1 MSDSELNKSNKQEND
16 WKESVRQISSLSS
29 QKIGS
34 DLSDVSKLENVA
46 RFDKIQSYELDLSSS
61 RNNRQ
66 IFQDN
71 YTINDH
77 LTEDTDNKENTGR
90 SNKKCK
96 CVYLLSWDER
106 VTE

>member
-1 MSDSELNKSNKQEND
+1 MSESELNKSNKPEND

-29 QKIGS
+29 EKIVS

-61 RNNRQ
+61 RNNNRR

-71 YTINDH
+71 YTINDQ
-77 LTEDTDNKENTGR
+77 LTEDSNKMTNGNE
-90 SNKKCK
+90 NKKCK
-96 CVYLLSWDER
+96 QCDINKMREQI
-106 VTE
+106 